1 MDKNNKTSR
10 RNFIGALVA
19 GASASAIPMTTNEC
33 INEEK
38 MSWEVLKPGIYEAIG
53 GYLESCVWEEP
64 TKENHDMI
72 IQTLNRML
80 CSPWKK
86 GYLSEYKFVI
96 TKYTKY
102 ELTVKFG
109 WKENEDSEPKVTTFT
124 VYIGNHD
131 LDGEET
137 C

>member
-19 GASASAIPMTTNEC
+19 GASASAIPMTTNDGIGER
-33 INEEK
+33 K

-53 GYLESCVWEEP
+53 GYLEACVWEEP

-72 IQTLNRML
+72 IQTLKRML

-109 WKENEDSEPKVTTFT
+109 WKENEDSEPKITTFT

>member
-38 MSWEVLKPGIYEAIG
+38 MSWKVLKHGIYEAIG

-86 GYLSEYKFVI
+86 GYLYEYKFVI

-109 WKENEDSEPKVTTFT
+109 WKENEDSDPKVTTFT

>member
-33 INEEK
+33 INERK

-72 IQTLNRML
+72 IQTLNSML
-80 CSPWKK
+80 RSSFHR
-86 GYLSEYKFVI
+86 GYLYDYKFVI
-96 TKYTKY
+96 TKHTKY

-109 WKENEDSEPKVTTFT
+109 WKENEDSEFKLTTCT
-124 VYIGNHD
+124 VYNRNYD
-131 LDGEET
+131 LDGEEA

>member
-1 MDKNNKTSR
+1 MKNTSS

-19 GASASAIPMTTNEC
+19 GSTVSAIPMTTNDY
-33 INEEK
+33 ISNWK
-38 MSWEVLKPGIYEAIG
+38 LSWEVLKPGIYAAIG

-86 GYLSEYKFVI
+86 GYLYEYKFVI

-109 WKENEDSEPKVTTFT
+109 WKENEDSESKVTTFT

-131 LDGEET
+131 LGGEGA

>member
-1 MDKNNKTSR
+1 MKNTSR

-19 GASASAIPMTTNEC
+19 GSTVSAIPMTTNDY
-33 INEEK
+33 ISNGK
-38 MSWEVLKPGIYEAIG
+38 LSWEVLKPGIYAAIG

-64 TKENHDMI
+64 TKENHDRI
-72 IQTLNRML
+72 IQTLKRML
-80 CSPWKK
+80 CSSWKE
-86 GYLSEYKFVI
+86 GYLYEYKFVI

-102 ELTVKFG
+102 ELTVNFG
-109 WKENEDSEPKVTTFT
+109 WKENEDSESKVTTFT

-131 LDGEET
+131 LDGEGA

>member
-19 GASASAIPMTTNEC
+19 GASASAIPMTTNDGIGER
-33 INEEK
+33 K
-38 MSWEVLKPGIYEAIG
+38 MSWEVLKPGIYDAIG
-53 GYLESCVWEEP
+53 GYLEACLLEEP

-72 IQTLNRML
+72 IQTLNSML
-80 CSPWKK
+80 RSPFHK
-86 GYLSEYKFVI
+86 GYLYDYKFVI

-109 WKENEDSEPKVTTFT
+109 WKENEDSESKVTTFT

>member
-1 MDKNNKTSR
+1 MNNKTSR

-19 GASASAIPMTTNEC
+19 GASASAIPMTTNDGIVER
-33 INEEK
+33 K
-38 MSWEVLKPGIYEAIG
+38 MSWEVLKPGIYGAIG
-53 GYLESCVWEEP
+53 GYLEACVWDEP
-64 TKENHDMI
+64 TKENHDRI
-72 IQTLNRML
+72 IQTLKRML
-80 CSPWKK
+80 CSSWKE
-86 GYLSEYKFVI
+86 GYLYEYKFVI

-109 WKENEDSEPKVTTFT
+109 WKENEDSESKVTTFT

-131 LDGEET
+131 LDGEGA

>member
-1 MDKNNKTSR
+1 MKNTSR

-19 GASASAIPMTTNEC
+19 GASASAIPMTTNDGIGER
-33 INEEK
+33 K

-53 GYLESCVWEEP
+53 GYLESCVWDEP
-64 TKENHDMI
+64 TKENHDRI
-72 IQTLNRML
+72 IQTLKRML
-80 CSPWKK
+80 CSSWKE

-109 WKENEDSEPKVTTFT
+109 WKENEDSESKVTTFT

>member
-53 GYLESCVWEEP
+53 GYLESCVWDEP
-64 TKENHDMI
+64 TKENHDRI
-72 IQTLNRML
+72 IQTLNSML
-80 CSPWKK
+80 RSSFHK
-86 GYLSEYKFVI
+86 GYLYDYKFVI
-96 TKYTKY
+96 TKHTES

-109 WKENEDSEPKVTTFT
+109 WKENEDSESKVTTFT

-131 LDGEET
+131 IDGEET

>member
-33 INEEK
+33 ISKEK

-72 IQTLNRML
+72 IQTLNSML
-80 CSPWKK
+80 RSAFHR
-86 GYLSEYKFVI
+86 GYLYDYKFVI
-96 TKYTKY
+96 TKHTKY

-109 WKENEDSEPKVTTFT
+109 WKENEDSESKVTTFT

>member
-1 MDKNNKTSR
+1 MNNKTSR

-19 GASASAIPMTTNEC
+19 GASASAIPMTTNDGSGER
-33 INEEK
+33 K

-64 TKENHDMI
+64 TKENHDRI
-72 IQTLNRML
+72 IQTLNSML
-80 CSPWKK
+80 RSSFHR
-86 GYLSEYKFVI
+86 GYLYDYKFVI
-96 TKYTKY
+96 TKHTKS

-109 WKENEDSEPKVTTFT
+109 WKENEDSKSKVTTCT

-131 LDGEET
+131 LDGEGA

>member
-19 GASASAIPMTTNEC
+19 GASASAIPMTTNDGIGER
-33 INEEK
+33 K

-72 IQTLNRML
+72 IQTLNSML
-80 CSPWKK
+80 RSSFHE